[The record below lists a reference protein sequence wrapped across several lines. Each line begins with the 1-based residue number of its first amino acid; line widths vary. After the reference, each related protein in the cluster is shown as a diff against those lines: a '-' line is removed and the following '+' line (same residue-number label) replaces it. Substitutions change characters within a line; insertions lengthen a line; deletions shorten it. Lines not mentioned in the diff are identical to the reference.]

1 MAGPA
6 VKRTRTSCALMAVVL
21 VLARVLGYLVK
32 TKLKRC
38 EPYNPSYLGALEEM
52 LLMLLMSMLN
62 NLVMACP
69 AMWVV

>member
-1 MAGPA
+1 
-6 VKRTRTSCALMAVVL
+6 MAVVL

-38 EPYNPSYLGALEEM
+38 EPYNPPYLGALEEM
-52 LLMLLMSMLN
+52 PLMLETSMLN
-62 NLVMACP
+62 NLVTACL

>member
-1 MAGPA
+1 
-6 VKRTRTSCALMAVVL
+6 MAVVL